1 MDICSQPSTNDQIF
15 TSLFGA
21 VYLPIATKERRAE
34 KEKAEEDKEERIYS
48 LD

>member
-1 MDICSQPSTNDQIF
+1 MF

-21 VYLPIATKERRAE
+21 VYLPIVTKERRAE
-34 KEKAEEDKEERIYS
+34 KEETEEDKEELIYS